1 MVPVF
6 VVGVM
11 GASLAN
17 CVLAVA
23 AYLKDKLAYEA
34 GGGRGVSGDKESI
47 PASACC
53 MPQSLSLISLSPS
66 CLHGYAHGY
75 LFKSQCPCDNANASQ
90 SLFPSF
96 FLKNQCWRQSGSPL
110 PPKRP
115 GATVLTWRTA
125 RAADVMH
132 GLVVFL
138 VLVPASLVFYAIGGH
153 LPGEAE
159 TEKNEAGSALEG
171 RRAKRATW
179 PIPPGPSLTSW
190 GREAT
195 RSPLSPS
202 RSGPQTRP
210 QGEEVP
216 GRRMAAFR
224 VG

>member
-23 AYLKDKLAYEA
+23 AYLKDKLA
-34 GGGRGVSGDKESI
+34 
-47 PASACC
+47 
-53 MPQSLSLISLSPS
+53 
-66 CLHGYAHGY
+66 
-75 LFKSQCPCDNANASQ
+75 
-90 SLFPSF
+90 
-96 FLKNQCWRQSGSPL
+96 
-110 PPKRP
+110 
-115 GATVLTWRTA
+115 WRTA